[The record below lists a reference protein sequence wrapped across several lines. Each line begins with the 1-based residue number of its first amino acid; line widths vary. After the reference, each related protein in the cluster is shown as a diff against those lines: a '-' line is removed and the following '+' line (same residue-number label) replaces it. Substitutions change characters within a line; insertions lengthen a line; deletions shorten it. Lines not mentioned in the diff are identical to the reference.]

1 MSVWADFLDFL
12 LGLAAGVVIM
22 SWLELFL
29 HYAWLRKR
37 RL

>member
-12 LGLAAGVVIM
+12 LGLALGVAIVAG
-22 SWLELFL
+22 L
-29 HYAWLRKR
+29 HLIRYLAWLRKR